1 MGLIVV
7 RDGRAVRTGPADDS
21 TSQERAAR
29 ANDGNHTRLG
39 LAAGVASTTADHWT
53 EQIARPRARNA
64 LYQLKI
70 QSQELSP
77 APRATSP
84 AYRSDKRR
92 QSTPSP
98 KAAAAPLDA
107 MAQHWLLAT
116 LVATAL
122 ALVPP
127 ATTAPGLTKLSA
139 YVPSG
144 PSRRPTQISRRF
156 KSRPRPQRGLHAVDA
171 APARR
176 RGGAV
181 L

>member
-1 MGLIVV
+1 MEGSLSLIVV
-7 RDGRAVRTGPADDS
+7 RHGRGIQSVPADDS

-29 ANDGNHTRLG
+29 AKGGNHAPDSKPHQRDSRHKTG
-39 LAAGVASTTADHWT
+39 SDWT
-53 EQIARPRARNA
+53 EPGARNA
-64 LYQLKI
+64 PQPLLLR
-70 QSQELSP
+70 SQELSP

-144 PSRRPTQISRRF
+144 TPRRTTQISRHF
-156 KSRPRPQRGLHAVDA
+156 SPAPRPHRGIHPVDA
-171 APARR
+171 PP
-176 RGGAV
+176 G
-181 L
+181 

>member
-1 MGLIVV
+1 M
-7 RDGRAVRTGPADDS
+7 RTVPPDES
-21 TSQERAAR
+21 TCGGASRTRERR
-29 ANDGNHTRLG
+29 K
-39 LAAGVASTTADHWT
+39 ASTVISALAWRPPPPDNKFLLPDWT
-53 EQIARPRARNA
+53 EPGARNA
-64 LYQLKI
+64 PYQL
-70 QSQELSP
+70 QLPSQELSP

-84 AYRSDKRR
+84 AYRSDKGA

-144 PSRRPTQISRRF
+144 PSRRPNQISQRF
-156 KSRPRPQRGLHAVDA
+156 KLRPRPQRGLHAVDA